1 MASGW
6 KTSENRGGRTMKQ
19 PTEII
24 DYRNHKPKAPSLKK
38 DIIEGVLCVIG
49 MFICFVMMYMG
60 LEIYSVLFK

>member
-1 MASGW
+1 
-6 KTSENRGGRTMKQ
+6 MKQ

-24 DYRNHKPKAPSLKK
+24 DYKNHKPKAPSLKK

-49 MFICFVMMYMG
+49 MFSCFVMLYMG